1 MNKEISELQNCLENC
16 VLALDPFTNEYLG
29 INKPSLLELFEL
41 KNICEKEIIKR
52 MIG

>member
-1 MNKEISELQNCLENC
+1 MNNEISELQDCLENYFIDIH
-16 VLALDPFTNEYLG
+16 LITGEYLG
-29 INKPSLLELFEL
+29 IIKPSMQELFKL